1 MQPNAP
7 KPRMKFVIDRFW
19 KKEPGV
25 VVTTAYLLTSLLGQ
39 ENNIEW
45 KRLISA
51 ANDSYEDAGD
61 PDAVDPLETIERALD
76 LLPAHHVS
84 DFLIPWIAQQLSL
97 LRKATLDRPRP
108 DLETYGEAVSLLIK
122 KGPVI
127 AQWAKHERVDLGK
140 VTLAQA
146 FAAVADWQRDKGG
159 VSAGTVVYKFADGYT
174 MQDLPQSCLLDETTV
189 MQHCVGEGGYDEAVE
204 SGTTKIFS
212 LRDKAGR
219 PHATIE
225 WNIPKNRV
233 MQVKGKQNE
242 APIAKYQ
249 KMVNEFLREHLS
261 TRELSEDDVERLGSL
276 DSLVDVPKDID
287 GQEELLAQWAWIDGS
302 IYRWIRAGVKNGNV
316 AQKLSE
322 AGYSPSQV
330 IHSKFRVALTS
341 GTDPS
346 LVFIA
351 EDMVRHGADHGDAL
365 ELAEEWKRRKPNRT
379 SDPFDPSSF
388 KPERWF
394 SIGVF
399 HVDEKEDWLEFS
411 DDFNLIS
418 RWAKGL
424 GADSAVRAKKWLA
437 KGVDDP
443 LAAARMES
451 YGADPDDDMTEEDIK
466 MILDHGAMTRGINST
481 LRSAPRQR

>member
-51 ANDSYEDAGD
+51 ANNSYEDAGD
-61 PDAVDPLETIERALD
+61 PDAVDPLEAIERALD

-204 SGTTKIFS
+204 SGKTKIYS

-249 KMVNEFLREHLS
+249 KMVDEFLSAHLGTKELPESDIELLGNLDLVMAVPTDTSAQEDLANQWNWMVSSGHVPSDWIRTGAKDPEVARTLNDWMSPRDVRNSPFRDALVSGEPPGLIKIAEIISRGDFDQDEALSLAREWYAPEHAG
-261 TRELSEDDVERLGSL
+261 RGARDGERARLG
-276 DSLVDVPKDID
+276 P
-287 GQEELLAQWAWIDGS
+287 EAWM
-302 IYRWIRAGVKNGNV
+302 N
-316 AQKLSE
+316 
-322 AGYSPSQV
+322 
-330 IHSKFRVALTS
+330 
-341 GTDPS
+341 
-346 LVFIA
+346 
-351 EDMVRHGADHGDAL
+351 
-365 ELAEEWKRRKPNRT
+365 
-379 SDPFDPSSF
+379 
-388 KPERWF
+388 
-394 SIGVF
+394 IGVF
-399 HVDEKEDWLEFS
+399 RVSEKEDWLKFMAFASEEPIPF
-411 DDFNLIS
+411 DELR
-418 RWAKGL
+418 RWVKAFGPEGGQQATEAL
-424 GADSAVRAKKWLA
+424 YEAI
-437 KGVDDP
+437 DDP
-443 LAAARMES
+443 SMAADELSATDVRR
-451 YGADPDDDMTEEDIK
+451 AW
-466 MILDHGAMTRGINST
+466 
-481 LRSAPRQR
+481 LRRHSS